1 METKARELELKRL
14 FFSRVVCLR
23 RPHYLKTLFFSPT
36 PASQTDQTHK
46 YKAEPPQ
53 QAQEV
58 CAFVREVE
66 VVTQSK
72 QGTRK
77 KIVTQRAF
85 GVVIRRQTVRTDTWF
100 VDVSLSIQTS
110 RGALVM

>member
-1 METKARELELKRL
+1 MRRVFKETALPQNT
-14 FFSRVVCLR
+14 FF
-23 RPHYLKTLFFSPT
+23 FFFPT
-36 PASQTDQTHK
+36 PASQTDQTRE

-66 VVTQSK
+66 VVAQSK

-77 KIVTQRAF
+77 KKPT
-85 GVVIRRQTVRTDTWF
+85 GPLE
-100 VDVSLSIQTS
+100 SS
-110 RGALVM
+110 

>member
-1 METKARELELKRL
+1 MRRVFKETALPQNT
-14 FFSRVVCLR
+14 FF
-23 RPHYLKTLFFSPT
+23 FPT

-66 VVTQSK
+66 VVAQSK

-77 KIVTQRAF
+77 K
-85 GVVIRRQTVRTDTWF
+85 
-100 VDVSLSIQTS
+100 
-110 RGALVM
+110 